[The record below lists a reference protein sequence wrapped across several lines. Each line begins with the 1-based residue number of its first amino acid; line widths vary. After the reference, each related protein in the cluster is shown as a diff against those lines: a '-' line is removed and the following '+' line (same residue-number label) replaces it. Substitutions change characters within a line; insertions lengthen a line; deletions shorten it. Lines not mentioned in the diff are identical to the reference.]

1 MVQNYIEYQFTVV
14 PKEPWEEILLAALQ
28 ELPFESFDHSET
40 SLLAYVPEMLHFEGF
55 LNSISL
61 FEDPSISI
69 SVKKK
74 TIKPVN
80 WNAKWESEFQPIV
93 IGDNCVVRA
102 DFHPDQGKRFE
113 LIINPKMS
121 FGTGHHQTTHMM
133 LDFALSE
140 SFEGKSILDMGC
152 GTGVLAI
159 LASMKG
165 AVSVD
170 AIDLDPWCIENA
182 TENALKNNCSNVN
195 CVLGSSLTKD
205 IPTYGL
211 IFANINRNILLEQ
224 ISSYSLA
231 LIEGGVLLLSGF
243 YQSDIE
249 SLRQCCEAEGL
260 SYEEEKQ
267 KGDWCALKFVK

>member
-1 MVQNYIEYQFTVV
+1 MAQNYIEYQFTVV

-224 ISSYSLA
+224 ISSFSLA

-243 YQSDIE
+243 YLSDIE

>member
-1 MVQNYIEYQFTVV
+1 MAQNYIEYQFTVV

-74 TIKPVN
+74 TIKPLN

>member
-1 MVQNYIEYQFTVV
+1 MAQNYIEYQFTVV

-69 SVKKK
+69 SVEKK

-260 SYEEEKQ
+260 SYVEEKQ

>member
-1 MVQNYIEYQFTVV
+1 MAQNYIEYQFTVV

-159 LASMKG
+159 LASIKG

>member
-1 MVQNYIEYQFTVV
+1 MAQNYIEYQFTVV

-249 SLRQCCEAEGL
+249 SLRQCCEAGGL

>member
-1 MVQNYIEYQFTVV
+1 MAQNYIEYQFTVV

-28 ELPFESFDHSET
+28 ELPFESFNHSET
-40 SLLAYVPEMLHFEGF
+40 SLLAYVPEILHFEGF

-80 WNAKWESEFQPIV
+80 WNAKWESEFQHIV

-224 ISSYSLA
+224 ISSFSLA

>member
-1 MVQNYIEYQFTVV
+1 MAQNYIEYQFTVV

-28 ELPFESFDHSET
+28 ELPFESFNHSET
-40 SLLAYVPEMLHFEGF
+40 SLLAYVPEILHFEGF

>member
-1 MVQNYIEYQFTVV
+1 MAQNYIEYQFTVV

-80 WNAKWESEFQPIV
+80 WNAKWESEFQPIE
-93 IGDNCVVRA
+93 IGDNCVVRT
-102 DFHPDQGKRFE
+102 DFHPDQGKKFE

>member
-1 MVQNYIEYQFTVV
+1 MAQNYIEYQFTVT

-28 ELPFESFDHSET
+28 QLPFESFDHSET

-61 FEDPSISI
+61 FKNPSISV
-69 SVKKK
+69 SVEKK

-80 WNAKWESEFQPIV
+80 WNAKWESEFQPIE

-182 TENALKNNCSNVN
+182 TENAQKNNCSNVN
-195 CVLGSSLTKD
+195 CILGSSLTID

-224 ISSYSLA
+224 ISSYNLA

-243 YQSDIE
+243 YQSNIQ

-260 SYEEEKQ
+260 SYVEKKQ

>member
-1 MVQNYIEYQFTVV
+1 MAQNYIEYQFTVV

>member
-1 MVQNYIEYQFTVV
+1 MAQNYIEYQFTVV

-74 TIKPVN
+74 TIKPLN

-267 KGDWCALKFVK
+267 KGDRCALKFVK

>member
-1 MVQNYIEYQFTVV
+1 MAQNYIEYQFTVV

-182 TENALKNNCSNVN
+182 TENSLKNNCSNVN

>member
-1 MVQNYIEYQFTVV
+1 MAQNYIEYQFTVV

-182 TENALKNNCSNVN
+182 TENAIKNNCSNVN
-195 CVLGSSLTKD
+195 CILGSSLTKD

>member
-1 MVQNYIEYQFTVV
+1 MAQNYIEYQFTVV

-80 WNAKWESEFQPIV
+80 WNAKWESEFQPIE
-93 IGDNCVVRA
+93 IGDNCVVRT
-102 DFHPDQGKRFE
+102 DFHPDQGKKFE

-121 FGTGHHQTTHMM
+121 FGTCHHQTTHMM

-140 SFEGKSILDMGC
+140 SFEGKSVLDMGC

-159 LASMKG
+159 LASIKG

-182 TENALKNNCSNVN
+182 TENSLKNNCSNVN

>member
-1 MVQNYIEYQFTVV
+1 MAQNYIEYQFTVT
-14 PKEPWEEILLAALQ
+14 PKEPWEEILLATLQ

-159 LASMKG
+159 LASIKG

>member
-1 MVQNYIEYQFTVV
+1 MAQNYIEYQFTVT
-14 PKEPWEEILLAALQ
+14 PKEPWEEILLATLQ

>member
-1 MVQNYIEYQFTVV
+1 MAQNYIEYQFTVV

-40 SLLAYVPEMLHFEGF
+40 SLLAYVPETLHFEGF

-80 WNAKWESEFQPIV
+80 WNAKWESEFQPIE
-93 IGDNCVVRA
+93 IGDNCVVRT
-102 DFHPDQGKRFE
+102 DFHPDQGKKFE

-140 SFEGKSILDMGC
+140 SFEGKSVLDMGC

-159 LASMKG
+159 LASIKG

-182 TENALKNNCSNVN
+182 TENSLKNNCSNVN

>member
-1 MVQNYIEYQFTVV
+1 MAQNYIEYQFTVV

-243 YQSDIE
+243 YLSDIE

>member
-1 MVQNYIEYQFTVV
+1 M
-14 PKEPWEEILLAALQ
+14 AALQ

-40 SLLAYVPEMLHFEGF
+40 SLLAYVPETLHFEGF